1 MEKIDILLWAIGG
14 GFAGTWAILF
24 YSLKQIGK
32 LDVKIDKLRDDVQD
46 VDRRL
51 CRLEGAFSNKECC
64 MIKVHRIQEKALS

>member
-51 CRLEGAFSNKECC
+51 CRLEGAFSNKEFC
-64 MIKVHRIQEKALS
+64 MIKDHRIQEKAL